1 MTSRAVWSLVAMR
14 DNEANWKASLV
25 PSLLSGHLLQGRSS
39 NSETTGWVGTINHVI
54 WTHCLQTQAS
64 ERMGRRP
71 LATQRKLDKSLV
83 SNLGGRPFCGLSFTL
98 ENYHLL
104 KDSNKNKLKNEFLAV
119 TWEVQWLGHSVSTAL
134 VRDLTHKPSGG
145 QKTQRILNV
154 VMITQ
159 LCKNIKSYWIVYL
172 KWVNF
177 MKYKITPKKP

>member
-1 MTSRAVWSLVAMR
+1 MTLLIHEGTLHSCCQELLRCLISKHLLMTSRAVWSLVAMR
-14 DNEANWKASLV
+14 DNEANWKASLF

-71 LATQRKLDKSLV
+71 LATQRKLNKSLV

-104 KDSNKNKLKNEFLAV
+104 KDSNKNKLKNEFLGV
-119 TWEVQWLGHSVSTAL
+119 TWEVQWLGHSASTAIAL
-134 VRDLTHKPSGG
+134 GSNPG
-145 QKTQRILNV
+145 QGSYPQAIWWP
-154 VMITQ
+154 
-159 LCKNIKSYWIVYL
+159 KN
-172 KWVNF
+172 
-177 MKYKITPKKP
+177 PKNS